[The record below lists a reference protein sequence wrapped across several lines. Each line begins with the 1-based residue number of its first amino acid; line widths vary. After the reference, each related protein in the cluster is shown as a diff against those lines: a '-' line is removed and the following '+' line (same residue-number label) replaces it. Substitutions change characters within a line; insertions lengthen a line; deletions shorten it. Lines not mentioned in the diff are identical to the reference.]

1 MQGMFEALLGWY
13 AAYGYPVLFLAVL
26 LENAGLPVPGETS
39 VLVAAFLASPAGGER
54 FNLIWVI
61 VLTCLAA
68 IVGDNIGYWLG
79 RRFARPWLQRGRG
92 FLFLTPERFHKAEGY
107 FTRYGAGTVFG
118 ARFVAGLRVVAAPAA
133 GAAGMH
139 WPRFFVA
146 NAAGAL
152 AWAVTVALLGYFL
165 GRSWELLH
173 DWLRWGSWIGLGI
186 IAMVLLIYL
195 WRTREKRP
203 RGTGNQLWM
212 SPRSAQ
218 WAKKR
223 TRPPLTG
230 RRLARMRDEGHK
242 ISNSLFFLRPFILR
256 R

>member
-1 MQGMFEALLGWY
+1 MHGIFETFLAWY

-39 VLVAAFLASPAGGER
+39 VLVAATLASPAGGER
-54 FNLIWVI
+54 FRLVWVI
-61 VLTCLAA
+61 VLACSAA
-68 IVGDNIGYWLG
+68 MVGDNLGYWVG

-92 FLFLTPERFHKAEGY
+92 FLFLTPERYHKAENY
-107 FTRYGAGTVFG
+107 FTRYGAGTVFI

-152 AWAVTVALLGYFL
+152 AWAVTVSLLGYFL

-173 DWLRWGSWIGLGI
+173 DWLRWGSWIALAVLAAAGLFY
-186 IAMVLLIYL
+186 V
-195 WRTREKRP
+195 WRTRAKRAASP
-203 RGTGNQLWM
+203 SGDPEGSGPPTRSPPGRG
-212 SPRSAQ
+212 
-218 WAKKR
+218 
-223 TRPPLTG
+223 
-230 RRLARMRDEGHK
+230 
-242 ISNSLFFLRPFILR
+242 
-256 R
+256 